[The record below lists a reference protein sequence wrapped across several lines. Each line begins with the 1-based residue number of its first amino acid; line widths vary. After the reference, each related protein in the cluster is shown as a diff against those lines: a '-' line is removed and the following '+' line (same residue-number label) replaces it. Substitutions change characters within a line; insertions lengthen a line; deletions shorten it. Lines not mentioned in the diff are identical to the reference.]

1 MRVVWVF
8 TVPLGFLV
16 LLIGGLPAIFDP
28 DGKPDP
34 DSVLL
39 FNEANYQDKAQDY
52 AELDR
57 RQEALDTCAA
67 IGDKFSDGE
76 SEQDICLLHVY
87 NVLGD
92 IDGKI
97 AIYEKWLK
105 EELADGNSGA
115 QTRRL
120 LEGFKEERDKKK

>member
-8 TVPLGFLV
+8 TVPVGFLV
-16 LLIGGLPAIFDP
+16 LVIGGLPAIFDP

-39 FNEANYQDKAQDY
+39 FNEADYQDKAKDY

-67 IGDKFSDGE
+67 IGNKFDDSE
-76 SEQDICLLHVY
+76 SYQELCLLEVY
-87 NVLGD
+87 EISDD
-92 IDGKI
+92 INGQI
-97 AIYEKWLK
+97 SVYEKQLARQ
-105 EELADGNSGA
+105 LADGDSGVLSR
-115 QTRRL
+115 RRL
-120 LEGFKEERDKKK
+120 ESLREQKDKKK